1 MIKLSELAKFCEE
14 NNCDCFNCSQKE
26 SCKRMVD
33 YVEEATPIAII
44 DMVKEDKK
52 F

>member
-1 MIKLSELAKFCEE
+1 MIKLSELAKYCESIDA
-14 NNCDCFNCSQKE
+14 DCWHCEKKD
-26 SCKRMVD
+26 SCKRMTD

-44 DMVKEDKK
+44 DIVKNNKE